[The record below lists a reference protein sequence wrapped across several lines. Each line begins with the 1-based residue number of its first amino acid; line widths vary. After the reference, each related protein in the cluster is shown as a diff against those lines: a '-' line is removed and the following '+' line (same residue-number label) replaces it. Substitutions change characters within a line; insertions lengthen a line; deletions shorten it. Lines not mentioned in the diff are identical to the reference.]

1 MQETDSSKELL
12 LVEGNVDRIVYADP
26 ETQFGVVVI
35 VGPGRGAE
43 TVLVGNLFG
52 IQPGEYIR
60 CQGRYELDPR
70 YGKRFRVDHYE
81 SVLPSNVAA
90 IEKFLS
96 SGLIRGIGKTY
107 AKRLVERFGENV
119 FDIIENEPQR
129 LREVDG
135 IGPKR
140 IDQIIRSWEQHRA
153 VRDLM
158 LFLQQYGIPQS
169 FAPRLLAEYGSDTIE
184 QIRRNPY
191 QLALD
196 IKGIGFK
203 RADALAE
210 RLGIPR
216 ESIERVKA
224 GVYYLLHE
232 MAEDGHCFYP
242 ADPLIEQASTILEV
256 GHDLV
261 VSAINALQ
269 SEKRVVLEILPDETR
284 AVYLTPLY
292 RHEVGVT
299 QLLTRLIRTP
309 KLFPKLDAEA
319 ELERFEQRYRFT
331 LATQQRH
338 AVAMALKG
346 GVMVVTGGP
355 GTGKTTIIRTI
366 LTILQGAGIRVHLA
380 APTGRASKRMQE
392 LTGYDASTIHRLLQ
406 YSPQEGR
413 FLRNPQNP
421 LRTDFLI
428 VDETS
433 MLDITMAYH
442 LLRALP
448 ATASLIFVGDV
459 DQLPSV
465 GPGNFLRDLIL
476 SETIPTVA
484 LHEVYR
490 QAQES
495 MIITNAHR
503 INQGK
508 MPVLPRQTD
517 KTDFLFV
524 QAEAPD
530 QVLEEIKR
538 LAVVDLPKRMGFSPT
553 REIQVITPMHRGL
566 IGAQNL
572 NRELQQVLNP
582 NSPGI
587 ERGGMTFKVG
597 DKVMQT
603 ANDYD
608 KDVFNG
614 DIGFITNIDREEQ
627 LLKVRFDQR
636 VVVYDFSELDQL
648 ELAYAITVHKSQ
660 GSEYPA
666 VIMPVHTTHALMLQR
681 NLLYTAITRGKRLV
695 CLVGQAKA
703 IALAVH
709 NVNQTPRYSG
719 LHLRLRNVL
728 QNREDAT

>member
-1 MQETDSSKELL
+1 MQDTDTTRELIS
-12 LVEGNVDRIVYADP
+12 VEGTVERIVYADP

-35 VGPGRGAE
+35 IGPSRGAE

-52 IQPGEYIR
+52 VQPGEYIR

-70 YGKRFRVDHYE
+70 YGKRFRVEHYE

-96 SGLIRGIGKTY
+96 SGLIRGIGKKY

-119 FDIIENEPQR
+119 FDILENEPQR

-140 IDQIIRSWEQHRA
+140 IDQILRSWEQHRA

-158 LFLQQYGIPQS
+158 LFLQKYGISQS
-169 FAPRLLAEYGSDTIE
+169 FAPRLLAQYGSNTIE

-224 GVYYLLHE
+224 GVYYLLYE

-242 ADPLIEQASTILEV
+242 ADPLIEQAVSVLEV

-261 VSAINALQ
+261 VSALNALQ

-292 RHEVGVT
+292 RHEVGVA
-299 QLLTRLIRTP
+299 QLLTRLSRTP
-309 KLFPKLDAEA
+309 KLFPKMDAEA
-319 ELERFEQRYRFT
+319 ELERFEQHYRFT

-338 AVAMALKG
+338 AVATAIKG
-346 GVMVVTGGP
+346 GVMVITGGP

-366 LTILQGAGIRVHLA
+366 LTILQSAGIRVHLA

-406 YSPQEGR
+406 YSPQEGK

-448 ATASLIFVGDV
+448 ATASVLFVGDV

-476 SETIPTVA
+476 SETVPTVA

-503 INQGK
+503 INQGQ
-508 MPVLPRQTD
+508 MPALPRKIG

-524 QAEAPD
+524 EAEGPE

-538 LAVVDLPKRMGFSPT
+538 LAVVDLPKHAGFSPT
-553 REIQVITPMHRGL
+553 RDIQVITPMHRGL

-636 VVVYDFSELDQL
+636 LVVYDFSELDQL

-695 CLVGQAKA
+695 CLVGQTKA

-719 LHLRLRNVL
+719 LHLRLRNLL
-728 QNREDAT
+728 QDRPDVT